1 MAFRVGDEVKCVR
14 PCGKLPGFAYP
25 DIMPMPEV
33 GLCYTVKGVG
43 HAHGAPGLFLHEIG
57 WTCIGGSEGMYRAS
71 NFRKVERKSD
81 SLSIEAFRTI
91 KDGAYEEPRRTNQ
104 PAKRKEQA

>member
-1 MAFRVGDEVKCVR
+1 MFRVGDEVECVW

-25 DIMPMPEV
+25 DLMPMPEV
-33 GLCYTVKGVG
+33 GLRYTVKGVG
-43 HAHGAPGLFLHEIG
+43 HAHGRPGLFLHEIG
-57 WTCIGGSEGMYRAS
+57 WTSVGGSEGMYRAS

-81 SLSIEAFRTI
+81 RLSIEAFLTI
-91 KDGAYEEPRRTNQ
+91 KPNQFEGPKRTNQ